1 MWKMQGRGG
10 KRAKEEETERDKDRD
25 RDRERKRKKEKE
37 RVSKRERRWIL
48 FSPNRYVTLC
58 LLI

>member
-25 RDRERKRKKEKE
+25 RDRE
-37 RVSKRERRWIL
+37 IYYNL
-48 FSPNRYVTLC
+48 DC
-58 LLI
+58 LYIMIQDPMK